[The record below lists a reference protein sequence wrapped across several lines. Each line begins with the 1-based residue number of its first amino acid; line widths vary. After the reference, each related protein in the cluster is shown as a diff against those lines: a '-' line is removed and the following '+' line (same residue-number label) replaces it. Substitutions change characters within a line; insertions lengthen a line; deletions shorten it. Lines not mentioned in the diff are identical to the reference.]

1 MKCAAQIPSPHSFNG
16 ERVRR
21 SRGLPRR
28 RPAVRGSRSHRRLL
42 PPLTRH
48 VEDVPKAWALSPLR
62 AGTGRGGTGVA
73 QR

>member
-28 RPAVRGSRSHRRLL
+28 RPGVRGSRLLQSVL

-48 VEDVPKAWALSPLR
+48 VEDVPKAWPLSPLS
-62 AGTGRGGTGVA
+62 AGTGRGGTGEA
-73 QR
+73 PR